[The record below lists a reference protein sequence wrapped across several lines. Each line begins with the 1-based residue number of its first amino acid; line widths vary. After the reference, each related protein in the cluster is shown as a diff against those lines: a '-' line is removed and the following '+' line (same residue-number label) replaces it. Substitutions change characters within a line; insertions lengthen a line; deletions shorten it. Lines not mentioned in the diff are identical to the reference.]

1 MKTFYRKSAISK
13 FRTSSANDFFLD
25 SNEISAPVHRIVGND
40 IVLQS
45 FEIDK
50 RTGQLFIRKGASLDV
65 NHLNGESIVFSVEV
79 NNKWLRDICLRP

>member
-1 MKTFYRKSAISK
+1 MKMSYRKLPISK
-13 FRTSSANDFFLD
+13 KKKKSLKLFENKDFCSNKTSKL
-25 SNEISAPVHRIVGND
+25 VHRIIGND

-50 RTGQLFIRKGASLDV
+50 RTGQLFIKKGASLDV

-79 NNKWLRDICLRP
+79 NNK